1 MSKTEHQQTTELGKA
16 QSEAHHALAIT
27 SEATPL
33 AENLVSELQRLAVQA
48 QDGDPDLDQ
57 LTDELEQA
65 ETQFRELAA
74 KAEYLRQNN

>member
-1 MSKTEHQQTTELGKA
+1 MSQTDHQRTTELGKQ
-16 QSEAHHALAIT
+16 QSEAYHALAIT

-33 AENLVSELQRLAVQA
+33 AEHLVTELQRFGVEA
-48 QDGDPDLDQ
+48 QEGDPDLEK

-65 ETQFRELAA
+65 EQQFRELAA